1 MTATFHKQNPSEN
14 KYGNFDDGDSFSEK
28 SEKQDKLIHYSVNT
42 LRHMTEASN
51 KWLSKL
57 ISFNVF
63 DPNVTEFENNLM
75 LKIHITTK

>member
-1 MTATFHKQNPSEN
+1 
-14 KYGNFDDGDSFSEK
+14 
-28 SEKQDKLIHYSVNT
+28 
-42 LRHMTEASN
+42 MTEASN